1 MTAGVAT
8 VAVVMLVGSERTA
21 GTPGVAMQHAA
32 ARPACVPADARLLA
46 ARGEAGVYRRSGRIT
61 ACNAQR
67 GGFVLDDP
75 PTSRVF
81 LPPVLKIRGN
91 LIAYVEVTD
100 DTDVEA
106 VDLTLLDLADDAPAR
121 SVQAGGYVK
130 IASLRLTAGGTVAWI
145 ACQTTFPPE
154 LRNGKGTN
162 CYRTGRH
169 AYVAKAVPTGD
180 DLRFTELDRDRT
192 ITPSSLRLKGRT
204 LSWTKAGRRHTAR
217 L

>member
-1 MTAGVAT
+1 MF
-8 VAVVMLVGSERTA
+8 VGSERSA
-21 GTPGVAMQHAA
+21 GTPGAVVQHAA
-32 ARPACVPADARLLA
+32 VRPACVPAGARLLV
-46 ARGEAGVYRRSGRIT
+46 ARGEVGVYRRSGRIT
-61 ACNAQR
+61 ACNEQR

-75 PTSRVF
+75 PISRVF

-91 LIAYVEVTD
+91 LIAYAEVTD
-100 DTDVEA
+100 DTDIEA
-106 VDLTLLDLADDAPAR
+106 VDITLLDLADDAPAR

-154 LRNGKGTN
+154 LRNGKGTK
-162 CYRTGRH
+162 CYRTGRQ

-180 DLRFTELDRDRT
+180 DLKFTELDRGRT
-192 ITPSSLRLKGRT
+192 ITPSSLRLNGRT
-204 LSWTKAGRRHTAR
+204 LSWKKEGRRRTAR